1 MVFFSFFSESLV
13 VEEFGVMTLVCVCL
27 DGDKVK
33 LTTVIE
39 RVHLVIIGSFICLW
53 FVRVVSVFCFL
64 GVWCLVF
71 AFFLDGVN
79 CRDSLSS
86 IVVCICAL
94 GRLVSV
100 HFRSSPWDWFDRM
113 QYFHGRDGL
122 LG

>member
-64 GVWCLVF
+64 GVCCL
-71 AFFLDGVN
+71 
-79 CRDSLSS
+79 LSS
-86 IVVCICAL
+86 
-94 GRLVSV
+94 
-100 HFRSSPWDWFDRM
+100 
-113 QYFHGRDGL
+113 
-122 LG
+122 